1 VKIFDNPHVQT
12 LYATYAPHPSLA
24 MVRERFERPDGDFV
38 DCDWAVSMPSK
49 DHQKPIAVL
58 FHGLTGSSKSPYMLR
73 SMLHLREAGF
83 DAVAMHFR
91 GCSGEPNRL
100 PRSYHSGDTQDAI
113 AWLRHLR
120 QLYRGRAIVAAG
132 FSLGGNM
139 LLKLLAEAD
148 VSALP
153 DAAAAVS
160 APMDLALSAERIDR
174 GISRLYQRHLLT
186 TLRAQLDAKYDRFD
200 MEALIGL
207 PREKLGKLATFRAF
221 DDAYTAPIHGFDGVD
236 DYYARCSAKPLLG
249 RIGTPTLIVHAK
261 DDPFTG
267 DGVIPRRS
275 ELSASI
281 ECAIRKHGGHLG
293 FVEGSFLRPRFWLYE
308 GITEFF
314 RSKIGL

>member
-1 VKIFDNPHVQT
+1 MKIFGNPHVQT
-12 LYATYAPHPSLA
+12 LYATYAPYPSLA
-24 MVRERFERPDGDFV
+24 TVRERFERPDGDFV

-49 DHQKPIAVL
+49 EGRRPIAVL
-58 FHGLTGSSKSPYMLR
+58 FHGLTGSSKSPYIQR

-83 DAVAMHFR
+83 DAVTMHFR

-120 QLYRGRAIVAAG
+120 QLYCGRPIVAAG

-148 VSALP
+148 AAALP

-160 APMDLALSAERIDR
+160 APMDLARCAERIDR

-186 TLRAQLDAKYDRFD
+186 TLRAQLDAKYDCFD

-207 PREKLGKLATFRAF
+207 PRGKLGSLTTFRAF

-236 DYYARCSAKPLLG
+236 DYYARCSARTLLG

-275 ELSASI
+275 ELSDSI
-281 ECAIRKHGGHLG
+281 ECAIQKHGGHLG
-293 FVEGSFLRPRFWLYE
+293 FVAGGFLQPRFWLYDR
-308 GITEFF
+308 IAAFF
-314 RSKIGL
+314 ESRIGL